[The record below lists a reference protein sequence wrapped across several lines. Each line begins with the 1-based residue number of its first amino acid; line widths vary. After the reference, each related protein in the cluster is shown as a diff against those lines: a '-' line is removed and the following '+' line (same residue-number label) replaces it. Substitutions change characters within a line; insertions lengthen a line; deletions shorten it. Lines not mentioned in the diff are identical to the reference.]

1 MKSKLINIKKQAGLT
16 LVEVIV
22 GLVIFALIV
31 GGALS
36 LYNSANSSQSS
47 TQLSRDIQALR
58 VAVKSVYG
66 IGQGSFGTTNMNN
79 VLVTANKVPA
89 TMNVDTSTTPNTI
102 THALNGTVN
111 IVGATTTFTITTTNI
126 SSDVCTT
133 LMSTGQGWTSIKA
146 GSAAARTPPVAPA
159 TAAAD
164 CGAAATATMIFT
176 SN

>member
-1 MKSKLINIKKQAGLT
+1 MKSKLITIKKQAGLT

-36 LYNSANSSQSS
+36 LYNSANSSQSA
-47 TQLSRDIQALR
+47 TQLSRDLTAIR
-58 VAVKSVYG
+58 VGVKSLYG
-66 IGQGSFGTTNMNN
+66 IGQGSFQTANMNN
-79 VLVTANKVPA
+79 TLVISNKVPS
-89 TMNVDTSTTPNTI
+89 TMSVDTSTTPNTI

-111 IVGATTTFTITTTNI
+111 VVGATTTFSETITNI
-126 SSDVCTT
+126 PSDVCTT
-133 LMSTGQGWTSIKA
+133 LMSTGQGWLSIKA

-159 TAAAD
+159 TAATD
-164 CGAAATATMIFT
+164 CGAAATVTMIFT

>member
-1 MKSKLINIKKQAGLT
+1 MQSNFKYIKKQAGLT

-22 GLVIFALIV
+22 GLVIFALII

-36 LYNSANSSQSS
+36 LYNNANSSQAS
-47 TQLSRDIQALR
+47 TQLSRDFQALR

-66 IGQGSFGTTNMNN
+66 IGQGSFGTANMNN
-79 VLVTANKVPA
+79 VLVTANKVPS
-89 TMNVDTSTTPNTI
+89 TMTVDTSTTPNTI

-111 IVGATTTFTITTTNI
+111 VAGATTVFTITATNI

-133 LMSTGQGWTSIKA
+133 LMTTGQGWTSIKA
-146 GSAAARTPPVAPA
+146 GAAAARTPPVAPA

-164 CGAAATATMIFT
+164 CGATATPTIVFT